1 MTHKQLERDNE
12 WMDGWISQR
21 ITVPEHILNRC
32 LFTGHKSTIMCCQ
45 FSPDNN
51 NLSSSSMDRSTRLWD
66 IRVLKTKLTLRGH
79 TNAVTSCCF
88 SPDGRWLSTGSWDK
102 QILVWD
108 IATGTF
114 RFIPT
119 GRLIIRVWA
128 RPQLIE

>member
-1 MTHKQLERDNE
+1 MAAGDDNILTVWDITSGQRLHQLK
-12 WMDGWISQR
+12 
-21 ITVPEHILNRC
+21 
-32 LFTGHKSTIMCCQ
+32 GHKSTIMCCQ